1 MKEQNIDRDSY
12 ILDPSS
18 STIPLGTNSED
29 KMELI
34 TRKLLIYLYLLNA
47 FKPELKC
54 LSLAFQ
60 SLRPL
65 GLHMLFLENTVFT
78 MFLLFKSS
86 MLFYVLLKACFA
98 FPNLCSKKV
107 TMIIIT

>member
-1 MKEQNIDRDSY
+1 MKEQNVDRDSD

-29 KMELI
+29 KMELV
-34 TRKLLIYLYLLNA
+34 TRKLLIYLYLLNV

-60 SLRPL
+60 SLHPL

-78 MFLLFKSS
+78 MFLLLRALS
-86 MLFYVLLKACFA
+86 CFMY
-98 FPNLCSKKV
+98 C
-107 TMIIIT
+107 

>member
-1 MKEQNIDRDSY
+1 MEEQNIDRDSD

-60 SLRPL
+60 SLHPL

-78 MFLLFKSS
+78 MFLL
-86 MLFYVLLKACFA
+86 LRALCCF
-98 FPNLCSKKV
+98 
-107 TMIIIT
+107 MYW

>member
-1 MKEQNIDRDSY
+1 MKEQNVDKDSD

-34 TRKLLIYLYLLNA
+34 TRKLLIYLYLLNV
-47 FKPELKC
+47 FKPEFKC

-60 SLRPL
+60 SLHPL

-78 MFLLFKSS
+78 MFLLLRALS
-86 MLFYVLLKACFA
+86 CFMY
-98 FPNLCSKKV
+98 C
-107 TMIIIT
+107 

>member
-1 MKEQNIDRDSY
+1 MKEQNVDRDSD

-34 TRKLLIYLYLLNA
+34 TRKLLIYLYLLNV

-60 SLRPL
+60 SLHPL

-78 MFLLFKSS
+78 MFLLLRALS
-86 MLFYVLLKACFA
+86 CFMY
-98 FPNLCSKKV
+98 C
-107 TMIIIT
+107 

>member
-1 MKEQNIDRDSY
+1 MKEQNVDKDSD

-34 TRKLLIYLYLLNA
+34 TRKLLIYLYLLNV

-60 SLRPL
+60 SLHPL

-78 MFLLFKSS
+78 MFLLLRALS
-86 MLFYVLLKACFA
+86 CFMY
-98 FPNLCSKKV
+98 C
-107 TMIIIT
+107 

>member
-1 MKEQNIDRDSY
+1 MKEQNVDKDSD

-34 TRKLLIYLYLLNA
+34 TRKLLIYLYLLNV

-60 SLRPL
+60 SLHPL
-65 GLHMLFLENTVFT
+65 GLNMLFLENTVFT
-78 MFLLFKSS
+78 MFLLLRALS
-86 MLFYVLLKACFA
+86 CFTY
-98 FPNLCSKKV
+98 C
-107 TMIIIT
+107 

>member
-1 MKEQNIDRDSY
+1 MKEQNVDRDSD

-18 STIPLGTNSED
+18 STISLGTNSED

-34 TRKLLIYLYLLNA
+34 TRKLLIYLYLLNVC
-47 FKPELKC
+47 KPELKC

-60 SLRPL
+60 SLHPL

-78 MFLLFKSS
+78 MFLLLRALS
-86 MLFYVLLKACFA
+86 CFMY
-98 FPNLCSKKV
+98 C
-107 TMIIIT
+107 